1 MPPKKQDKTVA
12 EIHDEII
19 LLENKIKAV
28 ELKLVTDK
36 EKLIALKQTEER
48 ILSEM
53 EERIR
58 QEQTEARLSTKRKT
72 IPKAVKITL
81 WNKFFGE
88 DNAKGKCEVCQ
99 REIKM
104 TEFDAGHIIAVTNGG
119 SDNLDNLAPVCGTC
133 NKSMGTQNL
142 QDFKTV
148 YFLPSSSPKDEGAP
162 VPVSVDLL
170 SF

>member
-1 MPPKKQDKTVA
+1 
-12 EIHDEII
+12 
-19 LLENKIKAV
+19 
-28 ELKLVTDK
+28 
-36 EKLIALKQTEER
+36 
-48 ILSEM
+48 
-53 EERIR
+53 
-58 QEQTEARLSTKRKT
+58 
-72 IPKAVKITL
+72 
-81 WNKFFGE
+81 
-88 DNAKGKCEVCQ
+88 
-99 REIKM
+99 M